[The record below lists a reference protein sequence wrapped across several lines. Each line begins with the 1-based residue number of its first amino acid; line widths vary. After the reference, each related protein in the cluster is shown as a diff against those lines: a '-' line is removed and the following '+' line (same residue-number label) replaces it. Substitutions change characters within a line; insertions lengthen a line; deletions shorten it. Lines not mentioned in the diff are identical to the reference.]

1 MGSLGAIVRGAAIVV
16 PAEYFDAR
24 ASLETVEA
32 ERCTIIYGVPT
43 MFVAMLEEESLHRRN
58 LKSLRSGIMAGSPCP
73 IEVMR
78 KVIDV
83 MGCRGI
89 TIAYGQTETSPVL
102 TQSSLADTIEVR
114 VQTVGKALPGVQ
126 IRIAD
131 PASGKDLPDGERGEL
146 WARGHGT
153 MLGYYKNPEA
163 TAATIDCNGWV
174 HTGDLAIRRADGRYK
189 IAGRLKDMVIRGG
202 ENIYPRE
209 IEEFLFTHP
218 AVAQAAVFGV
228 PDPKYGEEVCV
239 WVQPRPGQ
247 TATADDIRAFCKENV
262 AHYKVPRYVK
272 FVSEFPTT
280 VSGKI
285 QKFKMR
291 EIMCAEL
298 NLKDQATA

>member
-1 MGSLGAIVRGAAIVV
+1 
-16 PAEYFDAR
+16 
-24 ASLETVEA
+24 
-32 ERCTIIYGVPT
+32 

-102 TQSSLADTIEVR
+102 TQSSLTDPIEVR
-114 VQTVGKALPGVQ
+114 V
-126 IRIAD
+126 
-131 PASGKDLPDGERGEL
+131 
-146 WARGHGT
+146 
-153 MLGYYKNPEA
+153 
-163 TAATIDCNGWV
+163 
-174 HTGDLAIRRADGRYK
+174 
-189 IAGRLKDMVIRGG
+189 
-202 ENIYPRE
+202 NIYPRE

-228 PDPKYGEEVCV
+228 PDPKYGEELCV
-239 WVQPRPGQ
+239 WVQLRPGQ
-247 TATADDIRAFCKENV
+247 TATSDDIRAFCRENV

-272 FVSEFPTT
+272 FVTEFPTT
-280 VSGKI
+280 VNGKI